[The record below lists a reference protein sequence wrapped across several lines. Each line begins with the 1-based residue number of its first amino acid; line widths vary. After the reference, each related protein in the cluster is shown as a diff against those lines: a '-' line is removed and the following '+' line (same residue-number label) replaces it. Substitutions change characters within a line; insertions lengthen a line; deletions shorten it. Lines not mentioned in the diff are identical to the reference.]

1 MRDSRNARSNDCFAT
16 AGCLSGATIQRIEN
30 GCIGPKRSVAIPMRN
45 GSVVAPIRSK
55 PHVQRAQDEQ
65 RRQEATDDDS
75 ERAEGGEEVQKR
87 SDEVQAYVMTGRCTA
102 ETSRLPVGLL
112 NDCL

>member
-1 MRDSRNARSNDCFAT
+1 MLWV
-16 AGCLSGATIQRIEN
+16 AGKHPEAALQVINCWQAAFD
-30 GCIGPKRSVAIPMRN
+30 PKRTVAISMRN

-75 ERAEGGEEVQKR
+75 ERTEGGEEVQKR
-87 SDEVQAYVMTGRCTA
+87 SDEV
-102 ETSRLPVGLL
+102 
-112 NDCL
+112 

>member
-1 MRDSRNARSNDCFAT
+1 MMFEGRYCPVRT
-16 AGCLSGATIQRIEN
+16 
-30 GCIGPKRSVAIPMRN
+30 VAIPMRN

-87 SDEVQAYVMTGRCTA
+87 SDEI
-102 ETSRLPVGLL
+102 
-112 NDCL
+112 